1 LLDALFADVRC
12 HFPLVIAAGGGI
24 LVVMGFLIWTGEP
37 FALNIQAQGLMD
49 RVGLDFL
56 TSV

>member
-1 LLDALFADVRC
+1 VGAR

-24 LVVMGFLIWTGEP
+24 LVVMGVLIWTGEL
-37 FALNIQAQGLMD
+37 FALYIHTQPLTD
-49 RVGLDFL
+49 CLGLDFL